1 VQVKTSQPFYLL
13 YSGHAMT
20 EQNILQRHL
29 GFGLGLRSEHYTE
42 LLEQEHAIDWL
53 EILSEN
59 YMIDGGK
66 PLYYLDKICER
77 YPVVMHGVSLSI
89 GSVDP
94 LNKNYLHDLKKLA
107 QRAKPKWISDH
118 LCWTG
123 TQGVNLHDLMPLPYT
138 EEALNH
144 LTTRISQ
151 VQDFLGQRILLENV
165 SSYLSY
171 QHSTLS
177 EWEFLRELAQRA
189 DCLILLDINNIHVSA
204 HNHGF
209 DPLTYIEAMPA
220 DRIQQIHLAG
230 HLNKGDYSID
240 THDHEIIDSVWKL
253 YAESVKRFGIIST
266 MIERDDDIPPLA
278 LLLTELQKAR
288 DISQATIAENN
299 EFNTVINED

>member
-1 VQVKTSQPFYLL
+1 
-13 YSGHAMT
+13 MT
-20 EQNILQRHL
+20 NQHILNPQL
-29 GFGLGLRSEHYTE
+29 GFGLGLRSEHYLDLIE
-42 LLEQEHAIDWL
+42 HEQAVDWL

-59 YMIDGGK
+59 YMIAGGK
-66 PLYYLDKICER
+66 PLYYLDKIAER
-77 YPVVMHGVSLSI
+77 YPLVMHGVSLSI

-94 LNKNYLHDLKKLA
+94 INQDYLQDLKKLA
-107 QRAKPKWISDH
+107 QRIEPKWISDH

-123 TQGVNLHDLMPLPYT
+123 TQGINLHDLMPLPYT

-144 LTTRISQ
+144 LAARITQ

-171 QHSTLS
+171 QHSTIS
-177 EWEFLRELAQRA
+177 EWEFLRSVAQQA

-209 DPLTYIEAMPA
+209 DPLTYLAAMPA

-240 THDHEIIDSVWKL
+240 THDHEIIDSVWNL
-253 YAESVKRFGIIST
+253 YAESVKRFGHIST
-266 MIERDDDIPPLA
+266 MIERDDDIPPLNT
-278 LLLTELQKAR
+278 LLAELQKAR
-288 DISQATIAENN
+288 NISASALAQHQPLSYA
-299 EFNTVINED
+299 